1 MLTTS
6 DRGFS
11 VTSGLPPPSS
21 IYSRSSPLRTLGKNT
36 SALNV
41 QRGAVTQIHSC
52 TCGGIPRETVSSLRT
67 SQNEIREDQALL
79 RELSLDRGSKQGKT
93 NSCSKVLQ
101 PRNNN
106 NVNTKNQPTIQRA
119 LSPSKDAI
127 PPPLKEVQR
136 TTQFPRYTGEIQVQS
151 GDTMPNLVSGMF
163 SVASEPAFME
173 NYFTFKVER
182 QFHDVREKVSRA
194 TLKNRAAYKVACNG
208 KLKKGNAKTLPPSLS
223 WVHLIALAFHSAG
236 KTQMTVKEIYQQIIK
251 DRPHFAGL
259 TSSNWKNAV
268 RHALSVNKAF
278 YRSNDREY
286 KGGYWLC
293 DDLQSIVDTAKA
305 AENDENAKNNE
316 NDENAFNLKSSR
328 M

>member
-1 MLTTS
+1 MLTTQEH
-6 DRGFS
+6 FAFN
-11 VTSGLPPPSS
+11 P
-21 IYSRSSPLRTLGKNT
+21 TLGKNGLDILAEA
-36 SALNV
+36 AL
-41 QRGAVTQIHSC
+41 RGTAPQTHSC
-52 TCGGIPRETVSSLRT
+52 TCGGVPRGTVSPSGR
-67 SQNEIREDQALL
+67 SQNDGGRALL
-79 RELSLDRGSKQGKT
+79 KDTMLELGSKEGEA
-93 NSCSKVLQ
+93 NSCRNVLR
-101 PRNNN
+101 PTFNNI
-106 NVNTKNQPTIQRA
+106 NTKNSPTTERVP
-119 LSPSKDAI
+119 SPSNNTI
-127 PPPLKEVQR
+127 PPPLKESQR

-173 NYFTFKVER
+173 NYFTFKVHR
-182 QFHDVREKVSRA
+182 QFHDVREKVSRVSS
-194 TLKNRAAYKVACNG
+194 KSRAADKASCSG
-208 KLKKGNAKTLPPSLS
+208 KSKKGNPKTLPPSLS

-251 DRPHFAGL
+251 DRPHFANL

-293 DDLQSIVDTAKA
+293 NDLQSIVDTAKA
-305 AENDENAKNNE
+305 AVNDENSENNE
-316 NDENAFNLKSSR
+316 NDEKAFNLKRAR